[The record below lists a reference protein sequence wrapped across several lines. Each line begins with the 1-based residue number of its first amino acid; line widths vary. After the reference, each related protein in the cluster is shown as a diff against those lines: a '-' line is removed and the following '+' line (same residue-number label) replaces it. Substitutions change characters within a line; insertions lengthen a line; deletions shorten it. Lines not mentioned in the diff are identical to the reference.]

1 MTMGKMKVLPR
12 VLLCAPKSGSGKT
25 LITCALLRALV
36 KNGFDPCA
44 FKCGPDFIDP
54 MFHKTVLGVPS
65 RNLDLIMAG
74 EDGVKASLLAGAGNC
89 NIGVIEGVMGFY
101 DGLGAE
107 EGLGSSYD
115 LCVRTG
121 TPAILIVD
129 AKGMST
135 SVIAMIKGYLE
146 YGKESVIRGVIL
158 NRVSGVWASELSV
171 LIRKQL
177 GIPVIATLPEVKDG
191 TLESRHLGL
200 VLPSEIPKLLSK
212 VDRVSDELLKSI
224 DMDALMKIAESAKDI
239 EAEDDKSY
247 PQFDVTVGV
256 ARDEAFC
263 FYYEENLELLEK
275 MGARVEFFSPIH
287 DDKLPDVSRLIIG
300 GGYPE
305 LYAKELSENKG
316 MLRDI
321 KEAANAGMPILAECG
336 GFLYLQEMLKDKE
349 GIEHEMA
356 GVLKGSSHMT
366 DKLSRFGYV
375 SVYANEDNAYLKEND
390 RVRGHEF
397 HYYDTTDNG
406 NIVTVTK
413 LSSGKSWSGYQAKGN
428 VFAGFAH
435 LYYPSCDKLVERFLG
450 L

>member
-1 MTMGKMKVLPR
+1 MEREKVLPR

-36 KNGFDPCA
+36 KKGFDPCA

-54 MFHKTVLGVPS
+54 MFHKSVLSVPS

-74 EDGVKASLLAGAGNC
+74 EEGVRKSLIEGSKGC
-89 NIGVIEGVMGFY
+89 DIGIIEGVMGFY

-129 AKGMST
+129 AKGMSK
-135 SVIAMIKGYLE
+135 SVIAMIKG
-146 YGKESVIRGVIL
+146 VIL
-158 NRVSGVWASELSV
+158 NRVSAALVSELST
-171 LIRKQL
+171 LIKREL
-177 GIPVIATLPEVKDG
+177 GIPVIAALPVLKDG
-191 TLESRHLGL
+191 VLESRHLGL
-200 VLPSEIPKLLSK
+200 VLPSEVPMLLSR
-212 VDRVSDELLKSI
+212 VDSVSDELLKSL
-224 DMDALMKIAESAKDI
+224 DMDGLVQIAN
-239 EAEDDKSY
+239 EAGVLNAPEEKPY

-275 MGARVEFFSPIH
+275 MGARIKFFSPIH
-287 DDKLPDVSRLIIG
+287 DRKIPEVSRLIIG

-305 LYAKELSENKG
+305 LYAKELSENVS
-316 MLRDI
+316 MRDSI
-321 KEAANAGMPILAECG
+321 KKAADLGMPILAECG
-336 GFLYLQEMLKDKE
+336 GFLYLQEKLKDKE
-349 GIEHEMA
+349 GSEYDMVGA
-356 GVLKGSSHMT
+356 LSGSSFMT
-366 DKLSRFGYV
+366 DKLSHFGYV
-375 SVYANEDNAYLKEND
+375 SVSRALDNPYLTEQD

-397 HYYDTTDNG
+397 HYCDTTDNG
-406 NIVTVTK
+406 EAAKVTK
-413 LSSGKSWSGYQAKGN
+413 LSSGRSWSGYQSKGN

-435 LYYPSCDKLVERFLG
+435 LYYPSCRKVIERFLG
-450 L
+450 M

>member
-1 MTMGKMKVLPR
+1 MEKMKVLPR

-36 KNGFDPCA
+36 KKGFDPCA

-54 MFHKTVLGVPS
+54 MFHRTVLGIPS

-74 EDGVKASLLAGAGNC
+74 EEGVKASMWAGAVGC
-89 NIGVIEGVMGFY
+89 GFGVIEGVMGFY
-101 DGLGAE
+101 DGLGIE

-135 SVIAMIKGYLE
+135 SVVAMIKGYLE
-146 YGKESVIRGVIL
+146 YGKERVIKGVIL
-158 NRVSGVWASELSV
+158 NRVSRAVASELSV
-171 LIRKQL
+171 MIRNEL
-177 GIPVIATLPEVKDG
+177 GIPVIAALPVIKEGV
-191 TLESRHLGL
+191 LESRHLGL
-200 VLPSEIPKLLSK
+200 VLPSEIPELLTK

-224 DMDALMKIAESAKDI
+224 DMDALMQIAESAENI
-239 EAEDDKSY
+239 EVADKKSY

-275 MGARVEFFSPIH
+275 MGARIKFFSPIH
-287 DDKLPDVSRLIIG
+287 DERLPDVSRLIIG

-305 LYAKELSENKG
+305 LYAKELSGNES
-316 MLRDI
+316 MLRSI
-321 KEAANAGMPILAECG
+321 REAADSGMPILAECG
-336 GFLYLQEMLKDKE
+336 GFLYLQEKLTDKE
-349 GIEHEMA
+349 GRTFDMA

-366 DKLSRFGYV
+366 DKLSHFGYV
-375 SVYANEDNAYLKEND
+375 SVYANTDIAYLKETD

-406 NIVTVTK
+406 NVMTVTK
-413 LSSGKSWSGYQAKGN
+413 LSSGKSWSGYQAVNN

-435 LYYPSCDKLVERFLG
+435 LYYPSCEKLIERFLG
-450 L
+450 M

>member
-1 MTMGKMKVLPR
+1 MENMKKLPR
-12 VLLCAPKSGSGKT
+12 VLLCAPGSGSGKT

-36 KNGFDPCA
+36 KKGFDPCA

-54 MFHKTVLGVPS
+54 MFHRTVLGVPS

-74 EDGVKASLLAGAGNC
+74 EEGVKASLWAGAGGC
-89 NIGVIEGVMGFY
+89 GFGVIEGVMGFY
-101 DGLGAE
+101 DGLGIE

-135 SVIAMIKGYLE
+135 SVVAMIKGYLE
-146 YGKESVIRGVIL
+146 YGKERVIKGVIL
-158 NRVSGVWASELSV
+158 NRVSKAVASDLSV
-171 LIRKQL
+171 LIRKEL
-177 GIPVIATLPEVKDG
+177 GIPVIAALPVIKEGV
-191 TLESRHLGL
+191 LESRHLGL
-200 VLPSEIPKLLSK
+200 VLPSEIPELLTK

-224 DMDALMKIAESAKDI
+224 DMDALMQIAESAENI
-239 EAEDDKSY
+239 EVADKKSY

-275 MGARVEFFSPIH
+275 MGARIKFFSPIH
-287 DDKLPDVSRLIIG
+287 DERLPDVSRLIIG

-305 LYAKELSENKG
+305 LYAKELSGNTG
-316 MLRDI
+316 MLSSIR
-321 KEAANAGMPILAECG
+321 EAADAGMPILAECG
-336 GFLYLQEMLKDKE
+336 GFLYLQEKLMDKE
-349 GIEHEMA
+349 GRTFDMA
-356 GVLKGSSHMT
+356 GGLKGSSHMT
-366 DKLSRFGYV
+366 DKLSHFGYV
-375 SVYANEDNAYLKEND
+375 SVYANTDNAYLKETD

-406 NIVTVTK
+406 EAVTATK
-413 LSSGKSWSGYQAKGN
+413 LSSGKSWSGYQAVNN

-435 LYYPSCDKLVERFLG
+435 LYYPSCEKLIERFLG
-450 L
+450 M

>member
-1 MTMGKMKVLPR
+1 MEREKVLPR
-12 VLLCAPKSGSGKT
+12 VLLCAPKSGIGKT

-36 KNGFDPCA
+36 KKGFDPCA

-54 MFHKTVLGVPS
+54 MFHKSVLSVPS

-74 EDGVKASLLAGAGNC
+74 EEGVRKSLIEGSKGC
-89 NIGVIEGVMGFY
+89 DIGIIEGVMGFY

-129 AKGMST
+129 AKGMSK

-146 YGKESVIRGVIL
+146 YGSERVIKGVIL
-158 NRVSGVWASELSV
+158 NRVSGSIVSELST
-171 LIRKQL
+171 LIKREL
-177 GIPVIATLPEVKDG
+177 GIPVIAALPVLKDG
-191 TLESRHLGL
+191 ILESRHLGL
-200 VLPSEIPKLLSK
+200 VLPSEVPMLLSR
-212 VDRVSDELLKSI
+212 VDSVSDELLKSL
-224 DMDALMKIAESAKDI
+224 DMDGLMQIANEAGALNDSEEKP
-239 EAEDDKSY
+239 Y

-275 MGARVEFFSPIH
+275 MGARIKFFSPIH
-287 DDKLPDVSRLIIG
+287 DRKIPEVSRLIIG

-305 LYAKELSENKG
+305 LYAKELSENVS
-316 MLRDI
+316 MRDSI
-321 KEAANAGMPILAECG
+321 KKAADLGMPILAECG
-336 GFLYLQEMLKDKE
+336 GFLYLQEKLKDKDGSE
-349 GIEHEMA
+349 YNMVGALE
-356 GVLKGSSHMT
+356 GSSFMT
-366 DKLSRFGYV
+366 GKLAHFGYV
-375 SVYANEDNAYLKEND
+375 SVSRALNNPYLTEQD

-406 NIVTVTK
+406 EAANVTK
-413 LSSGKSWSGYQAKGN
+413 LSSGRSWSGYQSKGN

-435 LYYPSCDKLVERFLG
+435 LYYPSCRKVIERFLG
-450 L
+450 M

>member
-1 MTMGKMKVLPR
+1 MEKMKVLPR

-36 KNGFDPCA
+36 KKGFDPCA

-54 MFHKTVLGVPS
+54 MFHRTVLGVPS

-74 EDGVKASLLAGAGNC
+74 EEGVKASLWAGAGNC
-89 NIGVIEGVMGFY
+89 GLGVIEGVMGFY
-101 DGLGAE
+101 DGLGIE

-135 SVIAMIKGYLE
+135 SVVAMIKGYLE
-146 YGKESVIRGVIL
+146 YGKERVIKGVIL
-158 NRVSGVWASELSV
+158 NRVSKAVASELSV
-171 LIRKQL
+171 LIRKEL
-177 GIPVIATLPEVKDG
+177 GIPVIAALPVIKDG
-191 TLESRHLGL
+191 VLESRHLGL
-200 VLPSEIPKLLSK
+200 VLPSEIPELLTK
-212 VDRVSDELLKSI
+212 VDRVSDELLKTI
-224 DMDALMKIAESAKDI
+224 DMDALMQIAESAENI
-239 EAEDDKSY
+239 EVADKKSY
-247 PQFDVTVGV
+247 PQFDVTVGI

-275 MGARVEFFSPIH
+275 MGARIKFFSPIH
-287 DDKLPDVSRLIIG
+287 DERLPDVSRLIIG

-305 LYAKELSENKG
+305 LYAKELSGNES
-316 MLRDI
+316 MLRSI
-321 KEAANAGMPILAECG
+321 REAADSGMPILAECG
-336 GFLYLQEMLKDKE
+336 GFLYLQEKLTDKE
-349 GIEHEMA
+349 GRAFDMA
-356 GVLKGSSHMT
+356 GILKGSSHMT
-366 DKLSRFGYV
+366 DKLSHFGYV
-375 SVYANEDNAYLKEND
+375 SVYANGDNAYLKETD

-406 NIVTVTK
+406 DAVTVTK
-413 LSSGKSWSGYQAKGN
+413 LSSGKSWGGYQTMNN

-435 LYYPSCDKLVERFLG
+435 LYYPSCEKMIERFLG

>member
-1 MTMGKMKVLPR
+1 MKVLPR

-36 KNGFDPCA
+36 KKGLSPCA

-54 MFHKTVLGVPS
+54 MFHKTVLGIPS

-74 EDGVKASLLAGAGNC
+74 EEGVKASLLAGSKDC
-89 NIGVIEGVMGFY
+89 KIGVIEGVMGFY
-101 DGLGAE
+101 DGLGVE

-115 LCVRTG
+115 LCARTD

-135 SVIAMIKGYLE
+135 SVVAMIKGYLE
-146 YGKESVIRGVIL
+146 YGKERVIKGIIL
-158 NRVSGVWASELSV
+158 NRVSTSLVSELSV
-171 LIRKQL
+171 LIRKEL
-177 GIPVIATLPEVKDG
+177 GIPVIATLPVIKEAS
-191 TLESRHLGL
+191 LESRHLGL
-200 VLPSEIPKLLSK
+200 VLPSEIPELLSK
-212 VDRVSDELLKSI
+212 VDRVSDELLKSL
-224 DMDALMKIAESAKDI
+224 DMDALMQIAESAGNIGD
-239 EAEDDKSY
+239 EGDESY

-263 FYYEENLELLEK
+263 FYYEENLELLQK
-275 MGARVEFFSPIH
+275 MGARIEFFSPIH
-287 DDKLPDVSRLIIG
+287 DEKLPEVSRLIIG

-305 LYAKELSENKG
+305 LYAKELSENEG
-316 MLRDI
+316 MLRSI
-321 KEAANAGMPILAECG
+321 REAAESGMPILAECG
-336 GFLYLQEMLKDKE
+336 GFLYLQEELRDKE
-349 GIEHEMA
+349 GRKYDMVGA
-356 GVLKGSSHMT
+356 LKGSSHMT
-366 DKLSRFGYV
+366 DKLSHFGYV
-375 SVYANEDNAYLKEND
+375 SVYANADNAYLKETD

-406 NIVTVTK
+406 DAVTVTK
-413 LSSGKSWSGYQAKGN
+413 LSSGKNWCGYQVKGN

-435 LYYPSCDKLVERFLG
+435 LYYPSCKKLIERFLG

>member
-1 MTMGKMKVLPR
+1 MENMKKLPR
-12 VLLCAPKSGSGKT
+12 VLLCAPGSGSGKT

-36 KNGFDPCA
+36 KKGFDPCA

-54 MFHKTVLGVPS
+54 MFHRTVLGVAS

-74 EDGVKASLLAGAGNC
+74 EEGVKASMWAGAGGC
-89 NIGVIEGVMGFY
+89 GFGVIEGVMGFY
-101 DGLGAE
+101 DGLGIE

-115 LCVRTG
+115 LCVRTS

-135 SVIAMIKGYLE
+135 SVVAMIKGYLE
-146 YGKESVIRGVIL
+146 YGKERVIKGVIL
-158 NRVSGVWASELSV
+158 NRVSRAVASELSV
-171 LIRKQL
+171 MIRNEL
-177 GIPVIATLPEVKDG
+177 GIPVIAALPVIKEGV
-191 TLESRHLGL
+191 LESRHLGL
-200 VLPSEIPKLLSK
+200 VLPSEIPELLTK

-224 DMDALMKIAESAKDI
+224 DMDALMQIAESAENI
-239 EAEDDKSY
+239 EVADKKSY

-275 MGARVEFFSPIH
+275 MGARIKFFSPIH
-287 DDKLPDVSRLIIG
+287 DERLPDVSRLIIG

-305 LYAKELSENKG
+305 LYAKELSGNES
-316 MLRDI
+316 MLRSI
-321 KEAANAGMPILAECG
+321 REAADSGMPILAECG
-336 GFLYLQEMLKDKE
+336 GFLYLQEKLTDKE
-349 GIEHEMA
+349 GRTFDMA

-366 DKLSRFGYV
+366 DKLSHFGYV
-375 SVYANEDNAYLKEND
+375 SAYANADNAYLKETD

-406 NIVTVTK
+406 NAMTVTK
-413 LSSGKSWSGYQAKGN
+413 LSSGKSWSGYQAVNN

-435 LYYPSCDKLVERFLG
+435 LYYPSCEKLIERFLG
-450 L
+450 M

>member
-1 MTMGKMKVLPR
+1 MEKEKVLPR

-36 KNGFDPCA
+36 KKGFYPCA

-54 MFHKTVLGVPS
+54 MFHKSVLSVPS
-65 RNLDLIMAG
+65 RNLDLYMAG
-74 EDGVKASLLAGAGNC
+74 EEGVRKSLIEGSKGC
-89 NIGVIEGVMGFY
+89 DIGIIEGVMGFY

-121 TPAILIVD
+121 TNAILIVD
-129 AKGMST
+129 AKGMSK

-146 YGKESVIRGVIL
+146 YGSNRVIKGVIL
-158 NRVSGVWASELSV
+158 NRVSAALVSELST
-171 LIRKQL
+171 LIKREL
-177 GIPVIATLPEVKDG
+177 GIPVIAALPVLKDG
-191 TLESRHLGL
+191 ILESRHLGL
-200 VLPSEIPKLLSK
+200 VLPSEVPMLLSR
-212 VDRVSDELLKSI
+212 VDSVSDELLKSL
-224 DMDALMKIAESAKDI
+224 DMDGFMQIANETGPLNAPEEKP
-239 EAEDDKSY
+239 Y

-275 MGARVEFFSPIH
+275 MGARIKFFSPIH
-287 DDKLPDVSRLIIG
+287 DRKIPEVSRLIIG

-305 LYAKELSENKG
+305 LYAKELSENVS
-316 MLRDI
+316 MRDSI
-321 KEAANAGMPILAECG
+321 KKAADLGMPILAECG
-336 GFLYLQEMLKDKE
+336 GFLYLQEKLKDKE
-349 GIEHEMA
+349 GGEYDMVGA
-356 GVLKGSSHMT
+356 LSGSSFMT
-366 DKLSRFGYV
+366 DKLSHFGYV
-375 SVYANEDNAYLKEND
+375 SVSRALDNPYLTEQD

-406 NIVTVTK
+406 EAATVTK
-413 LSSGKSWSGYQAKGN
+413 LSSGRSWSGYQSKGN

-435 LYYPSCDKLVERFLG
+435 LYYPSCRKVIERFLG
-450 L
+450 M